1 MNFWFDEY
9 MDFINLYISVE
20 RQSFLNMDI
29 FLRKDLPVDYSIESY
44 IIMKKLRVYKS
55 RNFNKAVQKT
65 YIPSF
70 LKGPVHYSLTLL
82 FQAM

>member
-1 MNFWFDEY
+1 MIFWFDEL
-9 MDFINLYISVE
+9 MDFINLYIPVE

-55 RNFNKAVQKT
+55 R
-65 YIPSF
+65 
-70 LKGPVHYSLTLL
+70 
-82 FQAM
+82 